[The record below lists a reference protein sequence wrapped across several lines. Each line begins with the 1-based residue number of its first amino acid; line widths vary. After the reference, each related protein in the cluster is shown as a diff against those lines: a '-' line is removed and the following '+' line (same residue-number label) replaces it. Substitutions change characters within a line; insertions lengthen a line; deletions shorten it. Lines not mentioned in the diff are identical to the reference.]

1 MNDISVLIGGKAGDG
16 INQAG
21 ALIGRTL
28 GSLGYRVYMYYD
40 YPSLIRGGHN
50 FAIVRASPLPIGT
63 HRSTIDLLLAL
74 DGQTL
79 AKHKHRC
86 TSDTLVL
93 YNADASSGDGI
104 GIAVNTIVEEENGNP
119 IMGNSC
125 LVGAFA
131 SATGMDWKAVEG
143 ILTRFIPKETEKNLK
158 IAKKGYDAAECVRGR
173 LKATAQDQETLPLV
187 SGNEAISLG
196 LLEGGLD
203 AYVAYPMT
211 PSSSILHF
219 LASAADRF
227 ALKVIHP
234 ENEIAVMMMAQGFA
248 YGGARTAV
256 GTSGG
261 GFCLMTE
268 GLSMAAMAEVPV
280 TLIVSQRGGPST
292 GIPTYTAQS
301 DLQFVLSA
309 GQGEFPRFVVAPGNA
324 EQAFEWS
331 ARAMNLSWKYQVP
344 SFILSDKTLSEGLYS
359 VNPRCIGTIGRET
372 PLLWT
377 GDPPYRRYADTT
389 DGISPLAFP
398 PREGAVIK
406 VSSYAHDEDG
416 ITTEDPEIVA
426 KMQEKRMKKE
436 ASMLMEIEG
445 LTSILQTGTAK
456 AQDAML
462 TWGSNAGACSE
473 VAEEWGL
480 KSIQA
485 VVLCPFPTRMLKLA
499 LDNVERIITV
509 ENNFTGQLTNIARSL
524 GIHVERAIL
533 RYDGRPYAVDEL
545 FGEVGKVIA

>member
-1 MNDISVLIGGKAGDG
+1 VNDISVLIGGKAGDG

-21 ALIGRTL
+21 TLIARML
-28 GSLGYRVYMYYD
+28 GSLGYRAYMYYD

-50 FAIVRASPLPIGT
+50 FAMVRASPFPIGT
-63 HRSTIDLLLAL
+63 HRSTVDLLLAL
-74 DGQTL
+74 DGPTL
-79 AKHKHRC
+79 TKHKHRC
-86 TSDTLVL
+86 TPGTIVL
-93 YNADASSGDGI
+93 YNADVSSGEGI
-104 GIAVNTIVEEENGNP
+104 GIAVNTIVEEENGIP

-125 LVGAFA
+125 LIGAFA
-131 SATGMDWKAVEG
+131 SAAGMDWSAVEA
-143 ILTRFIPKETEKNLK
+143 ILTRVILKETEINRK
-158 IAKKGYDAAECVRGR
+158 IAKRGYDAAEGVRGR
-173 LKATAQDQETLPLV
+173 LNIIPLDQEALPLV

-219 LASAADRF
+219 LASVADRF
-227 ALKVIHP
+227 RLKVVHP
-234 ENEIAVMMMAQGFA
+234 ENEIAVMLMAQGFA

-280 TLIVSQRGGPST
+280 TIVVSQRGGPST

-301 DLQFVLSA
+301 DLQFILSA
-309 GQGEFPRFVVAPGNA
+309 GQGEFLRFVVAPGNA

-331 ARAMNLSWKYQVP
+331 ARALNLSWKYQVP
-344 SFILSDKTLSEGLYS
+344 SFILSDKTLSEGLYNMS
-359 VNPRCIGTIGRET
+359 LESIGTIGQDR
-372 PLLWT
+372 PLLWN
-377 GDPPYRRYADTT
+377 GVLPYRRYAETA
-389 DGISPLAFP
+389 DGISPLAIP

-426 KMQEKRMKKE
+426 KMQEKRMRKE
-436 ASMLMEIEG
+436 ASMLTDIEA
-445 LTSILQTGTAK
+445 LPAIIQTGTA
-456 AQDAML
+456 DAKDAIL
-462 TWGSNAGACSE
+462 TWGSNADACSE
-473 VAEEWGL
+473 VAAEWGL

-485 VVLCPFPTRMLKLA
+485 VVLSPFPTRMLKSA
-499 LDNVERIITV
+499 LNGVERIITV
-509 ENNFTGQLTNIARSL
+509 ENNYTGQLTNITRGL
-524 GIHVERAIL
+524 GIRVDRTIL
-533 RYDGRPYAVDEL
+533 RYNGRPYAIDEL
-545 FGEVGKVIA
+545 LYEVGKVIA